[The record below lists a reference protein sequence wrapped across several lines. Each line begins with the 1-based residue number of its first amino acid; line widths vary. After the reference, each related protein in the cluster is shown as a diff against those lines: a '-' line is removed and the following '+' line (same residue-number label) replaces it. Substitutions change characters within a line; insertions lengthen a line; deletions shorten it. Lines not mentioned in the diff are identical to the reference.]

1 MKFQKKEIKMIFCE
15 CEFDPLLE
23 QIEDFLGAGDVE
35 LVFVNDDEM
44 REINREQR
52 GIDKANDVLS
62 FPYEQVP
69 GGLMGSV
76 VISTD
81 TASRVADELGHSIE
95 CEIALLFLHGVLHIL
110 GYDHEID
117 DGQMRGKEKEVIEHF
132 GLPDSLI
139 IRNS

>member
-1 MKFQKKEIKMIFCE
+1 MIFCE

-23 QIEDFLGAGDVE
+23 QIADFLGAGDVE

-44 REINREQR
+44 RKINRSQR
-52 GIDKANDVLS
+52 GIDKATDVLS
-62 FPYEQVP
+62 FPYEQVS

-81 TASRVADELGHSIE
+81 TASRVASELGHSIE

-117 DGQMRGKEKEVIEHF
+117 GGQMRQKEKEVIEHF
-132 GLPDSLI
+132 NLPDSLI

>member
-1 MKFQKKEIKMIFCE
+1 MIFCE

-23 QIEDFLGAGDVE
+23 QIADFLGAGDVE

-44 REINREQR
+44 RKINRSQR
-52 GIDKANDVLS
+52 GIDKATDVLS
-62 FPYEQVP
+62 FPYEQIP

-81 TASRVADELGHSIE
+81 TASRVASELGHSIE
-95 CEIALLFLHGVLHIL
+95 CEIALLFLHGILHIL

-117 DGQMRGKEKEVIEHF
+117 DGQMREKEKEVIEHF
-132 GLPDSLI
+132 SLPDSLI

>member
-1 MKFQKKEIKMIFCE
+1 MIFCE

-23 QIEDFLGAGDVE
+23 QIADFLGAGDVE

-44 REINREQR
+44 RKINREQR
-52 GIDKANDVLS
+52 GINKATDVLS

-69 GGLMGSV
+69 SGLMGSV

-81 TASRVADELGHSIE
+81 TASRVASELGHSIE

-117 DGQMRGKEKEVIEHF
+117 GGQMRQKEKEVIEHF
-132 GLPDSLI
+132 SLPDSLI

>member
-1 MKFQKKEIKMIFCE
+1 MIFCE

-23 QIEDFLGAGDVE
+23 QIADFLAAGDVE
-35 LVFVNDDEM
+35 LVFVSDDEM

-52 GIDKANDVLS
+52 GIDKVTDVLS
-62 FPYEQVP
+62 FPYEQVA
-69 GGLMGSV
+69 GGQMGSV

-81 TASRVADELGHSIE
+81 TASRVASELGHSIE

-117 DGQMRGKEKEVIEHF
+117 GGQMRQKEKEVIEHF
-132 GLPDSLI
+132 SLPDSLI

>member
-1 MKFQKKEIKMIFCE
+1 MIFCE

-23 QIEDFLGAGDVE
+23 QIADFLGAGDVE

-44 REINREQR
+44 RKINREHR
-52 GIDKANDVLS
+52 GIDKATDVLS

-76 VISTD
+76 VISTN
-81 TASRVADELGHSIE
+81 TASRVASELGHSIE

-132 GLPDSLI
+132 NLPNSLI

>member
-1 MKFQKKEIKMIFCE
+1 MIFCE

-23 QIEDFLGAGDVE
+23 QIADFLGAGDVE

-44 REINREQR
+44 RKINREQR
-52 GIDKANDVLS
+52 GIDKATDVLS
-62 FPYEQVP
+62 FPYEQVS

-81 TASRVADELGHSIE
+81 TASRVAGELGHSIE

-117 DGQMRGKEKEVIEHF
+117 GGQMRQKEKEVIEHF
-132 GLPDSLI
+132 SLPDSLI

>member
-1 MKFQKKEIKMIFCE
+1 MIFCE

-23 QIEDFLGAGDVE
+23 QIAVFLAAGDVE
-35 LVFVNDDEM
+35 LVFVSDDEM

-52 GIDKANDVLS
+52 GIDKATDVLS
-62 FPYEQVP
+62 FPYEQVS

-81 TASRVADELGHSIE
+81 TASRVAAGLGHSIE
-95 CEIALLFLHGVLHIL
+95 CEIALLFLHGILHIL

-132 GLPDSLI
+132 SLPDSLI

>member
-1 MKFQKKEIKMIFCE
+1 MIFCE

-23 QIEDFLGAGDVE
+23 QIADFLGAGDVE

-44 REINREQR
+44 RNINREHR
-52 GIDKANDVLS
+52 GIDKATDVLS
-62 FPYEQVP
+62 FPYEQVV

-81 TASRVADELGHSIE
+81 TANRVASELGHSIE

-132 GLPDSLI
+132 SLPDSLI

>member
-1 MKFQKKEIKMIFCE
+1 MIFCE

-23 QIEDFLGAGDVE
+23 QIADFLGAGDVE

-44 REINREQR
+44 RKINREHR
-52 GIDKANDVLS
+52 GIDKATDVLS
-62 FPYEQVP
+62 FPYEQVS

-81 TASRVADELGHSIE
+81 TANRVAGELGHSIE
-95 CEIALLFLHGVLHIL
+95 CEIALLFLHGILHIL

-132 GLPDSLI
+132 SLPDSLI

>member
-1 MKFQKKEIKMIFCE
+1 MIFCE

-23 QIEDFLGAGDVE
+23 QIADFLGAGDVE

-44 REINREQR
+44 RKINREHR
-52 GIDKANDVLS
+52 GINKATDVLS
-62 FPYEQVP
+62 FPYEQVS

-81 TASRVADELGHSIE
+81 TASRVAGELGHSIE

-117 DGQMRGKEKEVIEHF
+117 NGQMREKEKEVIEHF
-132 GLPDSLI
+132 SLPDSLI

>member
-1 MKFQKKEIKMIFCE
+1 MIFCE

-23 QIEDFLGAGDVE
+23 QIADFLGAGDVE
-35 LVFVNDDEM
+35 LVFVSDDEM
-44 REINREQR
+44 RKINREHR
-52 GIDKANDVLS
+52 GINKATDVLS
-62 FPYEQVP
+62 FPYEQVS

-81 TASRVADELGHSIE
+81 TASRVASELGHSIE
-95 CEIALLFLHGVLHIL
+95 CEIALLFLHGILHIL

-132 GLPDSLI
+132 SLPDSLI

>member
-1 MKFQKKEIKMIFCE
+1 MIFCE

-23 QIEDFLGAGDVE
+23 QIADFLGAGDVE

-44 REINREQR
+44 RKINREQR
-52 GIDKANDVLS
+52 GIDKATDVLS

-81 TASRVADELGHSIE
+81 TANRVAGELGHSIE
-95 CEIALLFLHGVLHIL
+95 CEIALLFLHGVLHML

-117 DGQMRGKEKEVIEHF
+117 GGQMREKEKEVIEHF
-132 GLPDSLI
+132 SLPDSLI

>member
-1 MKFQKKEIKMIFCE
+1 MIFCE

-23 QIEDFLGAGDVE
+23 QIADFLGAGDVE

-52 GIDKANDVLS
+52 GIDKATDVLS

-81 TASRVADELGHSIE
+81 TASRVASELGHSIE
-95 CEIALLFLHGVLHIL
+95 CEIALLFLHGILHIL

-132 GLPDSLI
+132 NLPNSLI

>member
-1 MKFQKKEIKMIFCE
+1 MIFCE
-15 CEFDPLLE
+15 CEFDLLLE
-23 QIEDFLGAGDVE
+23 QIADFLGAGDVE

-44 REINREQR
+44 RKINREQR
-52 GIDKANDVLS
+52 GIDKATDVLS

-81 TASRVADELGHSIE
+81 TANRVASELGHSIE

-117 DGQMRGKEKEVIEHF
+117 DGQMREKEKEVIEHF
-132 GLPDSLI
+132 NLPNSLI

>member
-1 MKFQKKEIKMIFCE
+1 MIFCE

-23 QIEDFLGAGDVE
+23 QIADFLGAGDVE

-44 REINREQR
+44 RKINRSQR
-52 GIDKANDVLS
+52 GIDKATDVLS

-81 TASRVADELGHSIE
+81 TASRVASELGHSIE
-95 CEIALLFLHGVLHIL
+95 CEIALLFLHGILHIL

-132 GLPDSLI
+132 SLPDSLI

>member
-1 MKFQKKEIKMIFCE
+1 MIFCE

-23 QIEDFLGAGDVE
+23 QIADFLGVGDVE

-44 REINREQR
+44 RKINREHR
-52 GIDKANDVLS
+52 GIDKATDVLS
-62 FPYEQVP
+62 FPYEQVS

-81 TASRVADELGHSIE
+81 TASRVAGELGHSIE
-95 CEIALLFLHGVLHIL
+95 CEIALLFLHGILHIL

-132 GLPDSLI
+132 SLPDSLI

>member
-1 MKFQKKEIKMIFCE
+1 MIFCE

-23 QIEDFLGAGDVE
+23 QIADFLGAGDVE

-44 REINREQR
+44 RKINREHR
-52 GIDKANDVLS
+52 GIDKATDVLS
-62 FPYEQVP
+62 FPYEQVS

-81 TASRVADELGHSIE
+81 TASRVAGELGHSIE

-117 DGQMRGKEKEVIEHF
+117 SGQMREKEKEVIEHF
-132 GLPDSLI
+132 SLPDSLI

>member
-1 MKFQKKEIKMIFCE
+1 MIFCE

-23 QIEDFLGAGDVE
+23 QIADFLGAGDVE
-35 LVFVNDDEM
+35 LVFVSDDEM
-44 REINREQR
+44 CKINHEQR
-52 GIDKANDVLS
+52 GINKATDVLS
-62 FPYEQVP
+62 FPYEQVS

-81 TASRVADELGHSIE
+81 TASRVASELGHSIE
-95 CEIALLFLHGVLHIL
+95 CEIALLFLHGILHIL

-132 GLPDSLI
+132 SLPDSLI

>member
-1 MKFQKKEIKMIFCE
+1 MIFCE

-23 QIEDFLGAGDVE
+23 QIADFLGAGDVE

-44 REINREQR
+44 RKINREHR
-52 GIDKANDVLS
+52 GIDKATDVLS
-62 FPYEQVP
+62 FPYEQVS

-81 TASRVADELGHSIE
+81 TANRVASELGHSIE
-95 CEIALLFLHGVLHIL
+95 CEIALLFLHGILHIL

-132 GLPDSLI
+132 SLPDSLI

>member
-1 MKFQKKEIKMIFCE
+1 MIFCE

-23 QIEDFLGAGDVE
+23 QIADFLGAGDVE

-44 REINREQR
+44 RKINREHR
-52 GIDKANDVLS
+52 GIDKATDVLS
-62 FPYEQVP
+62 FPYEQVS

-81 TASRVADELGHSIE
+81 TANRVAGELGHSIE

-117 DGQMRGKEKEVIEHF
+117 SGQMREKEKEVIEHF
-132 GLPDSLI
+132 SLPDSLI

>member
-1 MKFQKKEIKMIFCE
+1 MIFCE
-15 CEFDPLLE
+15 CEFDPLLG
-23 QIEDFLGAGDVE
+23 QIADFLGAGDVE

-44 REINREQR
+44 RKINHEHR
-52 GIDKANDVLS
+52 GINKATDVLS

-81 TASRVADELGHSIE
+81 TASRVASELGHSIE

-117 DGQMRGKEKEVIEHF
+117 GGQMRQKEKEVIEHF
-132 GLPDSLI
+132 NLPDSLI

>member
-1 MKFQKKEIKMIFCE
+1 MIFCE

-23 QIEDFLGAGDVE
+23 QIADFLGAGDVE

-44 REINREQR
+44 REINHEQR
-52 GIDKANDVLS
+52 GIDKATDVLS
-62 FPYEQVP
+62 FPYEQVS

-81 TASRVADELGHSIE
+81 TASRVAGELGHSIE

-117 DGQMRGKEKEVIEHF
+117 DGQMRQKEKEVIEHF
-132 GLPDSLI
+132 NLPDSLI

>member
-1 MKFQKKEIKMIFCE
+1 MIFCE

-23 QIEDFLGAGDVE
+23 QIADFLGAGDVE

-44 REINREQR
+44 RKINREQR
-52 GIDKANDVLS
+52 GIDKATDVLS

-81 TASRVADELGHSIE
+81 TASRVAAGLGHSIE
-95 CEIALLFLHGVLHIL
+95 CEIALLFLHGILHIL

-132 GLPDSLI
+132 NLPNSLI

>member
-1 MKFQKKEIKMIFCE
+1 MIFCE

-23 QIEDFLGAGDVE
+23 QIADFLGVGDVE

-44 REINREQR
+44 RKINREQR
-52 GIDKANDVLS
+52 GIDKATDVLS
-62 FPYEQVP
+62 FPYEQVS

-81 TASRVADELGHSIE
+81 TASRVASELGHSIE

-117 DGQMRGKEKEVIEHF
+117 GGQMRQKEKEVIEHF
-132 GLPDSLI
+132 SLPDSLI

>member
-1 MKFQKKEIKMIFCE
+1 MIFCE

-23 QIEDFLGAGDVE
+23 QIADFLGAGDVE
-35 LVFVNDDEM
+35 LVFVSDDEM
-44 REINREQR
+44 CKINHEQR
-52 GIDKANDVLS
+52 GINKATDVLS
-62 FPYEQVP
+62 FPYEQVS

-81 TASRVADELGHSIE
+81 TASRVAGELGHSIE

-117 DGQMRGKEKEVIEHF
+117 NGQMREKEKEVIEHF
-132 GLPDSLI
+132 SLPDSLI

>member
-1 MKFQKKEIKMIFCE
+1 MIFCE

-23 QIEDFLGAGDVE
+23 QIADFLGAGDVE

-44 REINREQR
+44 RKINHEHR
-52 GIDKANDVLS
+52 GIDKATDVLS

-81 TASRVADELGHSIE
+81 TASRVASELGHSIE

-117 DGQMRGKEKEVIEHF
+117 NGQMRQKEKEVIEHF
-132 GLPDSLI
+132 SLPDSLI

>member
-1 MKFQKKEIKMIFCE
+1 MIFCE

-23 QIEDFLGAGDVE
+23 QIADFLGAGDVE
-35 LVFVNDDEM
+35 LVFVSDDEM
-44 REINREQR
+44 CKINHEQR
-52 GIDKANDVLS
+52 GINKATDVLS
-62 FPYEQVP
+62 FPYEQVS

-81 TASRVADELGHSIE
+81 TASRVASELGHSIE
-95 CEIALLFLHGVLHIL
+95 CEIALLFLHGILHIL

-117 DGQMRGKEKEVIEHF
+117 DGQMREKEKEVIEHF
-132 GLPDSLI
+132 SLPDSLI

>member
-1 MKFQKKEIKMIFCE
+1 MIFCE

-23 QIEDFLGAGDVE
+23 QIADFLGAGDVE

-44 REINREQR
+44 RNINREHR
-52 GIDKANDVLS
+52 GIDKATDVLS
-62 FPYEQVP
+62 FPYEQVV

-81 TASRVADELGHSIE
+81 TASRVAAGLGHSIE
-95 CEIALLFLHGVLHIL
+95 CEIALLFLHGILHIL

-132 GLPDSLI
+132 SLPDSLI

>member
-1 MKFQKKEIKMIFCE
+1 MIFCE

-23 QIEDFLGAGDVE
+23 QIADFLGAGDVE

-44 REINREQR
+44 RKINREQR
-52 GIDKANDVLS
+52 GIDKATDVLS

-81 TASRVADELGHSIE
+81 TANRVAGELGHSIE
-95 CEIALLFLHGVLHIL
+95 CEIALLFLHGILHIL

-132 GLPDSLI
+132 SLPDSLI

>member
-1 MKFQKKEIKMIFCE
+1 MIFCE

-23 QIEDFLGAGDVE
+23 QIADFLGAGDVE
-35 LVFVNDDEM
+35 LVFVNDDEI
-44 REINREQR
+44 RKINREQR
-52 GIDKANDVLS
+52 GIDKATDVLS
-62 FPYEQVP
+62 FPYEQIS

-81 TASRVADELGHSIE
+81 TASRVASELGHSIE

-132 GLPDSLI
+132 SLPDSLI

>member
-1 MKFQKKEIKMIFCE
+1 MIFCE

-23 QIEDFLGAGDVE
+23 QIADFLGAGDVE

-44 REINREQR
+44 REINRSQR
-52 GIDKANDVLS
+52 GIDKATDVLS

-81 TASRVADELGHSIE
+81 TASRVAAGLGHSIE
-95 CEIALLFLHGVLHIL
+95 CEIALLFLHGILHIL

-132 GLPDSLI
+132 NLPNSLI

>member
-1 MKFQKKEIKMIFCE
+1 MIFCE

-23 QIEDFLGAGDVE
+23 QIADFLGAGDVE
-35 LVFVNDDEM
+35 LVFVSDDEM
-44 REINREQR
+44 RKINRSHR
-52 GIDKANDVLS
+52 GIDKATDVLS
-62 FPYEQVP
+62 FPYEQVT

-81 TASRVADELGHSIE
+81 TASRVAAQLGHSIE

-117 DGQMRGKEKEVIEHF
+117 GGQMREKEKEVIEHF
-132 GLPDSLI
+132 SLPDSLI

>member
-1 MKFQKKEIKMIFCE
+1 MIFCE

-23 QIEDFLGAGDVE
+23 QIADFLAAGDVE
-35 LVFVNDDEM
+35 LVFVSDDEM

-52 GIDKANDVLS
+52 GIDKVTDVLS
-62 FPYEQVP
+62 FPYEQVS

-81 TASRVADELGHSIE
+81 TASRVASELGHSIE

-117 DGQMRGKEKEVIEHF
+117 NGQMRQKEKEVIEHF
-132 GLPDSLI
+132 SLPDSLI

>member
-1 MKFQKKEIKMIFCE
+1 MIFCE

-23 QIEDFLGAGDVE
+23 QIADFLGAGDVE
-35 LVFVNDDEM
+35 LVFVSDDEM
-44 REINREQR
+44 CKINHEQR
-52 GIDKANDVLS
+52 GINKATDVLS
-62 FPYEQVP
+62 FPYEQVS

-81 TASRVADELGHSIE
+81 TASRVASELGHSIE

-117 DGQMRGKEKEVIEHF
+117 NGQMRQKEKEVIEHF
-132 GLPDSLI
+132 SLPDSLI

>member
-1 MKFQKKEIKMIFCE
+1 MIFCE

-23 QIEDFLGAGDVE
+23 QIADFLGAGDVE

-44 REINREQR
+44 RKINHEQR
-52 GIDKANDVLS
+52 GINKATDVLS
-62 FPYEQVP
+62 FPYEQVF

-81 TASRVADELGHSIE
+81 TASRVASELGHSIE

-117 DGQMRGKEKEVIEHF
+117 DGQMREKEKEVIEHF
-132 GLPDSLI
+132 SLPDSLI

>member
-1 MKFQKKEIKMIFCE
+1 MIFCE

-23 QIEDFLGAGDVE
+23 QIADFLGAGDVE

-44 REINREQR
+44 RKINREQR
-52 GIDKANDVLS
+52 GIDKATDVLS
-62 FPYEQVP
+62 FPYEQVS

-81 TASRVADELGHSIE
+81 TASRVASELGHSIE
-95 CEIALLFLHGVLHIL
+95 REIALLFLHGVLHIL

-117 DGQMRGKEKEVIEHF
+117 NGQMRQKEKEVIEHF
-132 GLPDSLI
+132 SLPDSLI

>member
-1 MKFQKKEIKMIFCE
+1 MIFCE

-23 QIEDFLGAGDVE
+23 QIADFLGAGDVE

-44 REINREQR
+44 RKINHEQR
-52 GIDKANDVLS
+52 GIDKATDVLS
-62 FPYEQVP
+62 FPYEQVS

-81 TASRVADELGHSIE
+81 TASRVAGELGHSIE

-117 DGQMRGKEKEVIEHF
+117 GGQMRQKEKEVIEHF
-132 GLPDSLI
+132 SLPDSLI

>member
-1 MKFQKKEIKMIFCE
+1 MIFCE

-23 QIEDFLGAGDVE
+23 QIADFLGAGDVE

-44 REINREQR
+44 RKINREHR
-52 GIDKANDVLS
+52 GIDKATDVLS
-62 FPYEQVP
+62 FPYEQVS

-81 TASRVADELGHSIE
+81 TASRVASELGHSIE

-117 DGQMRGKEKEVIEHF
+117 GGQMRQKEKEVIEHF
-132 GLPDSLI
+132 SLPDSLI

>member
-1 MKFQKKEIKMIFCE
+1 MIFCE

-23 QIEDFLGAGDVE
+23 QIADFLGAGDVE

-52 GIDKANDVLS
+52 GIDKATDVLS

-81 TASRVADELGHSIE
+81 TASRVAAGLGHSIE
-95 CEIALLFLHGVLHIL
+95 CEIALLFLHGILHIL

-132 GLPDSLI
+132 NLPNSLI